1 MVRRLAYQPSG
12 RPLDLG
18 LEQKYQSVQG
28 LGSQSEQDLSVLGLD
43 VKVLAYA

>member
-1 MVRRLAYQPSG
+1 
-12 RPLDLG
+12 LDLG